1 MENSIIINSEKSKC
15 LIACFITMLAVSSV
29 FMTQSIFLEISESFR
44 IDIAQARFAFSIVS
58 LFYAVSFFLIGPVVD
73 KFPLPT
79 VAVAGLSSLSIS
91 VFAAS
96 CINDFGI
103 FVFIMAIVGLS
114 ATLIPA
120 SMFPY
125 VSTTAPSNKVG
136 LYVGAIVASATLGV
150 ILGRVLIGVLTS
162 FAGWKFS
169 FRIFS
174 LLLIISTILTF
185 AFLVRN
191 QKEERQKLKIEAI
204 FQAYKYSVR
213 LIFSSKV
220 GVLLLA
226 GFSLFFGFLGAI
238 TFLTYRLVEPP
249 FNFSAGEVG
258 WISFAGLTA
267 IIAPFS
273 GSLSQKIGIYKIIMP
288 SLITCLLA
296 LQLMGWF
303 DSVFFTVIGLLFLF
317 LGVYSCQPLI
327 FLLIGENI
335 SKQLIGSASSL
346 YILFC
351 IGGGSLSSIILGS
364 VWHNF
369 GWAGITIVCSA
380 SIFIALLLII
390 TTQIRN
396 KIF

>member
-1 MENSIIINSEKSKC
+1 
-15 LIACFITMLAVSSV
+15 
-29 FMTQSIFLEISESFR
+29 
-44 IDIAQARFAFSIVS
+44 
-58 LFYAVSFFLIGPVVD
+58 
-73 KFPLPT
+73 
-79 VAVAGLSSLSIS
+79 
-91 VFAAS
+91 
-96 CINDFGI
+96 
-103 FVFIMAIVGLS
+103 MAIVGLS

-136 LYVGAIVASATLGV
+136 LYVSAIVASATLGV

-191 QKEERQKLKIEAI
+191 QKEEYQKLKLEAI
-204 FQAYKYSVR
+204 FQAYKYSVH

-220 GVLLLA
+220 GALLLA
-226 GFSLFFGFLGAI
+226 GLSLFFGFLGAI

-258 WISFAGLTA
+258 WSSFAGLTA

-390 TTQIRN
+390 TTQIKN
-396 KIF
+396 KMF